1 MGFVP
6 SHSSANAY
14 WIVCTICKFCYS
26 FQQVIVEE
34 VVCAVRHYVYS
45 GETNLTY
52 YDLQA
57 IFATMEEEHESIV
70 DIKKL
75 SSKRDSASA
84 SPPQSEP
91 ITEAS
96 KETTPTPTADGE
108 AGASKSDTKTSPDAS
123 EESKTMMAAK
133 DEEQQ
138 KMETSELA
146 DDMEGR
152 GDHEHQHEEG
162 EEGEMSQPLSVQM
175 KSVISSASH
184 YSKWSH
190 RTQSVDIDKL
200 VLDPYTCTEVL
211 RLHLLSSGGYADSGD
226 KSWFRHARRG
236 GYSDADDPAVALR
249 LKHPDI
255 ISSLAHSSV
264 YSLPASDKLEVLSTL
279 CSQLLSY
286 SVSREFIEEA
296 FARAKKARRQIRE
309 IQATEEKR
317 KKEEK
322 AAIIK
327 EKKEEKARLKKQ
339 QEDEKKESK
348 PG

>member
-1 MGFVP
+1 
-6 SHSSANAY
+6 
-14 WIVCTICKFCYS
+14 
-26 FQQVIVEE
+26 
-34 VVCAVRHYVYS
+34 
-45 GETNLTY
+45 
-52 YDLQA
+52 
-57 IFATMEEEHESIV
+57 MEEEHESII

-75 SSKRDSASA
+75 STKRDSASA
-84 SPPQSEP
+84 SPLQSEP
-91 ITEAS
+91 ITETS
-96 KETTPTPTADGE
+96 KEATTSAADE
-108 AGASKSDTKTSPDAS
+108 AGVSKSDAKPSPDAS
-123 EESKTMMAAK
+123 EESKTIMESK
-133 DEEQQ
+133 DDEQ

-146 DDMEGR
+146 DNMEGQ
-152 GDHEHQHEEG
+152 GDHEHEHEEG
-162 EEGEMSQPLSVQM
+162 EEGEGSQPLSVQM

-211 RLHLLSSGGYADSGD
+211 RLHLLSSGGYADSGER
-226 KSWFRHARRG
+226 SWFRHARRG

-339 QEDEKKESK
+339 QENEKKESK

>member
-1 MGFVP
+1 
-6 SHSSANAY
+6 
-14 WIVCTICKFCYS
+14 
-26 FQQVIVEE
+26 
-34 VVCAVRHYVYS
+34 
-45 GETNLTY
+45 
-52 YDLQA
+52 
-57 IFATMEEEHESIV
+57 MEEEHESIV
-70 DIKKL
+70 DIKKC
-75 SSKRDSASA
+75 KRDSAST
-84 SPPQSEP
+84 SPLQSEP
-91 ITEAS
+91 IAETS
-96 KETTPTPTADGE
+96 KEAAMTSTTSADE
-108 AGASKSDTKTSPDAS
+108 AGTSNKTDSKSPPLDAS
-123 EESKTMMAAK
+123 EESKAMMATK
-133 DEEQQ
+133 DEEDK

-146 DDMEGR
+146 ATDNNMEVQDD
-152 GDHEHQHEEG
+152 HNHQHEEG
-162 EEGEMSQPLSVQM
+162 EEGEESQPLSVQM

-190 RTQSVDIDKL
+190 CTQSVDIDKL

-226 KSWFRHARRG
+226 RSWFRHARRG

-264 YSLPASDKLEVLSTL
+264 YSLPASDKLEILSTL

-286 SVSREFIEEA
+286 SVSREFIDEA

-327 EKKEEKARLKKQ
+327 EKKEEKARLKKK
-339 QEDEKKESK
+339 QENEKKELK

>member
-1 MGFVP
+1 MG
-6 SHSSANAY
+6 
-14 WIVCTICKFCYS
+14 
-26 FQQVIVEE
+26 
-34 VVCAVRHYVYS
+34 
-45 GETNLTY
+45 
-52 YDLQA
+52 
-57 IFATMEEEHESIV
+57 EEHESIV
-70 DIKKL
+70 DIKKCKKD
-75 SSKRDSASA
+75 SSST
-84 SPPQSEP
+84 SPLQSEP
-91 ITEAS
+91 ITETS
-96 KETTPTPTADGE
+96 KEAATTSTTSADE
-108 AGASKSDTKTSPDAS
+108 AGTSNKTDTKSSPDAS
-123 EESKTMMAAK
+123 EESKAMMASK
-133 DEEQQ
+133 DEEEK

-146 DDMEGR
+146 AADSVEAQD
-152 GDHEHQHEEG
+152 DHEHQHEEG
-162 EEGEMSQPLSVQM
+162 EEGEESQPLSVQM

-226 KSWFRHARRG
+226 RSWFRHARRG

-264 YSLPASDKLEVLSTL
+264 YSLPASDKLEILSTL

-317 KKEEK
+317 KREEK

-327 EKKEEKARLKKQ
+327 EKKEEKARLKKK
-339 QEDEKKESK
+339 QENEKKESK

>member
-1 MGFVP
+1 
-6 SHSSANAY
+6 
-14 WIVCTICKFCYS
+14 
-26 FQQVIVEE
+26 
-34 VVCAVRHYVYS
+34 
-45 GETNLTY
+45 
-52 YDLQA
+52 
-57 IFATMEEEHESIV
+57 MEEEHESII

-75 SSKRDSASA
+75 SNKRESAST
-84 SPPQSEP
+84 SPLQSEP

-96 KETTPTPTADGE
+96 KEATNSTTDE
-108 AGASKSDTKTSPDAS
+108 AGASKSEGKLSPDAS
-123 EESKTMMAAK
+123 EESTTMMATK
-133 DEEQQ
+133 EEDQ

-146 DDMEGR
+146 DNMEAR
-152 GDHEHQHEEG
+152 DERKHEHEHEEEEG
-162 EEGEMSQPLSVQM
+162 EESQPLSVQM

-226 KSWFRHARRG
+226 RSWFRHARRG

-255 ISSLAHSSV
+255 ISSLAHSSM
-264 YSLPASDKLEVLSTL
+264 YSLSATDKLEVLSTL
-279 CSQLLSY
+279 CSQLLTY

-309 IQATEEKR
+309 IQAMEEKR

-339 QEDEKKESK
+339 QEDEKKEPK
-348 PG
+348 PR

>member
-1 MGFVP
+1 MHTVTP
-6 SHSSANAY
+6 
-14 WIVCTICKFCYS
+14 
-26 FQQVIVEE
+26 
-34 VVCAVRHYVYS
+34 
-45 GETNLTY
+45 
-52 YDLQA
+52 QA

-75 SSKRDSASA
+75 SNKRDSASA
-84 SPPQSEP
+84 SPLQSEQ
-91 ITEAS
+91 INEAS
-96 KETTPTPTADGE
+96 KEATLSTAPPTTATADE
-108 AGASKSDTKTSPDAS
+108 AGARTNNDKSSPDAS
-123 EESKTMMAAK
+123 KEGKTDMASK
-133 DEEQQ
+133 DEEQ
-138 KMETSELA
+138 KMETSEVAA
-146 DDMEGR
+146 DSME
-152 GDHEHQHEEG
+152 DQDDHHEHQHEAEGGEDGEG
-162 EEGEMSQPLSVQM
+162 ESQPLSVQM

-211 RLHLLSSGGYADSGD
+211 RLHLLSSGGYGDSGD
-226 KSWFRHARRG
+226 RSWFRHSRRG

-255 ISSLAHSSV
+255 ISSLSHSSV
-264 YSLPASDKLEVLSTL
+264 YSLPVSDKLEVLSTL
-279 CSQLLSY
+279 CSQLLTY
-286 SVSREFIEEA
+286 SVSREFIDEA

-339 QEDEKKESK
+339 QESEKKESK

>member
-1 MGFVP
+1 
-6 SHSSANAY
+6 
-14 WIVCTICKFCYS
+14 
-26 FQQVIVEE
+26 
-34 VVCAVRHYVYS
+34 
-45 GETNLTY
+45 
-52 YDLQA
+52 
-57 IFATMEEEHESIV
+57 MEEEYESII

-84 SPPQSEP
+84 SPLQLEP
-91 ITEAS
+91 ITEAPS
-96 KETTPTPTADGE
+96 KEATSSTTDE
-108 AGASKSDTKTSPDAS
+108 AGVSKSEGKSSPDAS
-123 EESKTMMAAK
+123 EENKTIMAAK
-133 DEEQQ
+133 DEDQ

-146 DDMEGR
+146 DNMEGR
-152 GDHEHQHEEG
+152 DEHDHEHEEEEG
-162 EEGEMSQPLSVQM
+162 EESQPLSVQM

-190 RTQSVDIDKL
+190 RTQSMAIDKL

-226 KSWFRHARRG
+226 RSWFRHARRG
-236 GYSDADDPAVALR
+236 GYLDADDPAVALR

-264 YSLPASDKLEVLSTL
+264 YSLSATDKLEVLSTL
-279 CSQLLSY
+279 CSQLLTY
-286 SVSREFIEEA
+286 SVSREFIDEA